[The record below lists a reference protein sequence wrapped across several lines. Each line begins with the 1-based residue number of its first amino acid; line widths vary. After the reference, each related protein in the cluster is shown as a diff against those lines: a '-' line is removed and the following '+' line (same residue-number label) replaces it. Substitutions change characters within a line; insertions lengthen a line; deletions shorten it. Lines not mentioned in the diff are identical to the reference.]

1 MIPSMFDWFPFTI
14 GCIMLVDALLV
25 GLFAGEKYLKW
36 YCQTQ
41 DPRKYDLRKFKI
53 VHISTLVIFGL
64 CVIWEAFRERKG
76 VLLIIGILFAV
87 LIAQYVLFYTVCKKK
102 NAK

>member
-1 MIPSMFDWFPFTI
+1 MFAWFPFII
-14 GCIMLVDALLV
+14 GCIALVDALLV

-53 VHISTLVIFGL
+53 VHISTLVIVGL
-64 CVIWEAFRERKG
+64 CAIWDAFREKTG
-76 VLLIIGILFAV
+76 FLLIIGIMFAALIANYV
-87 LIAQYVLFYTVCKKK
+87 LIYTVCKKK
-102 NAK
+102 DAK

>member
-1 MIPSMFDWFPFTI
+1 MIPAMFDWFPFTI

-36 YCQTQ
+36 YCHTQ
-41 DPRKYDLRKFKI
+41 DPREYDLRKFKI

-64 CVIWEAFRERKG
+64 CAIWVAFREKTEY
-76 VLLIIGILFAV
+76 LIIGIMFAALIASYV
-87 LIAQYVLFYTVCKKK
+87 LIHTVCKKK
-102 NAK
+102 DAE